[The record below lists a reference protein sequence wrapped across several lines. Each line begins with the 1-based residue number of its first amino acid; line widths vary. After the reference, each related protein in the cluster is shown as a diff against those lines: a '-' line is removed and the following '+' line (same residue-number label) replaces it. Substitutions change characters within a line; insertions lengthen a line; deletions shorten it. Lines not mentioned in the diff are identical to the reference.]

1 MSVEI
6 VAVRISYLSF
16 FACIIFTKEEGDIMG
31 VEVVTV
37 SSKGQIVLP
46 MEMRKSL
53 SIADGDTMAAF
64 ATDKVIILRPCR
76 LPTAEEFSEWL
87 EEAEMWAKE
96 AGYGEDD
103 ITGIIQSVRRK
114 QQ

>member
-1 MSVEI
+1 MS
-6 VAVRISYLSF
+6 
-16 FACIIFTKEEGDIMG
+16 

-37 SSKGQIVLP
+37 SSKGQVVLP
-46 MEMRKSL
+46 MDMRKSL
-53 SIADGDTMAAF
+53 SVSDGDTLAAF
-64 ATDKVIILRPCR
+64 ATDKVIVLRPCR

-87 EEAEMWAKE
+87 EEAESWAKE

-103 ITGIIQSVRRK
+103 VAGVIQSVRSK